1 MNIQELLATLET
13 ANVAVKR
20 VPELEVELN
29 QIKFALDGAN
39 SQISVQSETIQNQSD
54 IIAERNAAIEW
65 LEEELSEA
73 RFREQAARE
82 NADKIAG
89 AIRDMLEFGNSVLP
103 SPVEPEP
110 VKPAEPEVT
119 VEEIVPLENGNG
131 EQSGGVPSSFENPPS
146 PEASTQATDGQSDKP
161 YLGKPWSEAPD
172 WMTPQEWVT
181 KGGLA
186 PWWYATES

>member
-20 VPELEVELN
+20 VPELEVELS

-39 SQISVQSETIQNQSD
+39 SQISVQSETIRTQAD
-54 IIAERNAAIEW
+54 TIAERNATIER
-65 LEEELSEA
+65 LEKELSEA

-82 NADKIAG
+82 ASEKVIG
-89 AIRDMLEFGNSVLP
+89 SLRDIVVFANDALP
-103 SPVEPEP
+103 MAANPEP

-119 VEEIVPLENGNG
+119 VREILPLETGNG
-131 EQSGGVPSSFENPPS
+131 EPSGAS
-146 PEASTQATDGQSDKP
+146 PASNETIPASTPADGQSDPMP

-172 WMTPQEWVT
+172 LMTPQEWVS

-186 PWWYATES
+186 PWWYDNTHTGN